1 MFCHNRKDLK
11 TEGSSKTWKMKS
23 GKWCG
28 IEKMKTGSMVKCS
41 TLKEAELIPDSAV
54 PYTLPESRCNS
65 SNRQTSKFESG
76 RDLTHLTTCVRQR
89 TLKKR
94 PKTSRSVREVEPQLV
109 SQREELAAYI
119 FVCVCVCA
127 VSVVASDWG
136 EGKTVWVSVNAVST
150 ASKLCWTEQS
160 RSEVTRTL
168 RHGMPLEKSVEHSA
182 CLMFECI

>member
-1 MFCHNRKDLK
+1 MSEVTFCHNRKDLK
-11 TEGSSKTWKMKS
+11 TEGSSKAWKMKS

-28 IEKMKTGSMVKCS
+28 VEKMKTGSMVKCS

-65 SNRQTSKFESG
+65 SNHQTSKFESG

-119 FVCVCVCA
+119 FVCVCA
-127 VSVVASDWG
+127 VSVVASDWR
-136 EGKTVWVSVNAVST
+136 EGKTVRVSVNAVST
-150 ASKLCWTEQS
+150 ASKLSAEQS
-160 RSEVTRTL
+160 NPAVR
-168 RHGMPLEKSVEHSA
+168 
-182 CLMFECI
+182 